1 MQSIF
6 SLKTFLSVCPNIN
19 FPHCSVLQLW
29 SPPFFPS
36 TLFVSLSPLDVEVSP
51 PLPLLPPSSL
61 PLDAGNV
68 GFPVL
73 WSAIA
78 RPLVLS
84 R

>member
-1 MQSIF
+1 MKSIF

-29 SPPFFPS
+29 SPPFGLP
-36 TLFVSLSPLDVEVSP
+36 LDAVCLSLSLNVEVSP
-51 PLPLLPPSSL
+51 PPLPHSSP